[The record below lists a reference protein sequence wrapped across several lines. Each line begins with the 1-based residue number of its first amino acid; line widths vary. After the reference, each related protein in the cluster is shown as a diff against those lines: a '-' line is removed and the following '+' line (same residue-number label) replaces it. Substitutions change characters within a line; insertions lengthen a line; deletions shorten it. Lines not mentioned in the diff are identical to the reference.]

1 LDYYFFYLFL
11 INYKR
16 ESRIVLHTFFR
27 VPSCYFQ
34 TTRVG
39 AYTIGVVAIPVRIV
53 MLRTIISLVVIGAGV
68 TLDLLTF
75 VDYIKL
81 REAAGFGLAFV
92 AIGFLSYIVVK
103 THAIRF

>member
-1 LDYYFFYLFL
+1 LCYT
-11 INYKR
+11 
-16 ESRIVLHTFFR
+16 HFFR
-27 VPSCYFQ
+27 VSSCYFQ

-53 MLRTIISLVVIGAGV
+53 MLRTIISLVVIGAP

-103 THAIRF
+103 THAISF

>member
-1 LDYYFFYLFL
+1 LDYHFFYLFL

-16 ESRIVLHTFFR
+16 ESRIVLHTFLR

-39 AYTIGVVAIPVRIV
+39 ACTIGVVAIPVRIV

-75 VDYIKL
+75 VDYTKL
-81 REAAGFGLAFV
+81 REAAGFALAFV
-92 AIGFLSYIVVK
+92 AIGILSYIVVK
-103 THAIRF
+103 THAISF